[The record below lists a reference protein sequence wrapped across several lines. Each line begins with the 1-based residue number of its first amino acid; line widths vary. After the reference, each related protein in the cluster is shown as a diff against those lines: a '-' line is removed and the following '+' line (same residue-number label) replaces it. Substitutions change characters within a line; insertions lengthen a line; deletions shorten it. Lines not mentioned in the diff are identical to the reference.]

1 MTHSTSDTPPPR
13 IVVMGVSGCGKS
25 TVATLLAARLGVPY
39 VDADDLHPAANVA
52 RMSAGIQLTD
62 DDRAPWLDTVAAA
75 IAAAPDGV
83 VVACSAL
90 RRSYRDRLRAGAPGT
105 VVVHLDGTPELLAAR
120 IGARTDHFMPASL
133 LGTQLATLES
143 LADDEPGTVLDVTA
157 TPDELADA
165 AATWW
170 RDHGSAPA
178 IAQASGLAQVTE
190 TGANGRARP

>member
-1 MTHSTSDTPPPR
+1 MTRSTSDTPPPR

-39 VDADDLHPAANVA
+39 VDADDLHPATNVA
-52 RMSAGIQLTD
+52 RMSAGIPLTD
-62 DDRAPWLDTVAAA
+62 DDRAPWLDTVAAT

-90 RRSYRDRLRAGAPGT
+90 RRTYRDRLRAGAPGT

-133 LGTQLATLES
+133 LGTQLATLER

-157 TPDELADA
+157 TPDELADTA
-165 AATWW
+165 AAWW
-170 RDHGSAPA
+170 HG
-178 IAQASGLAQVTE
+178 
-190 TGANGRARP
+190 R

>member
-52 RMSAGIQLTD
+52 RMSAGIPLTD
-62 DDRAPWLDTVAAA
+62 DDREPWLDTVAATLA
-75 IAAAPDGV
+75 DAPDGV

-90 RRSYRDRLRAGAPGT
+90 RRTYRDSLRAGAPGT

-133 LGTQLATLES
+133 LDTQLATLER

-170 RDHGSAPA
+170 RGLGSARE
-178 IAQASGLAQVTE
+178 IAQTPEGAQIPE
-190 TGANGRARP
+190 GA